1 MKLLLPILA
10 LLITIEGETQNCNY
24 YYLQNNKTIT
34 MGHFDQKNKLIG
46 KNIYKV
52 SGVSKSGSTTSA
64 NVKSEFLDKN
74 DKVMGQS
81 TGEMKCKNGQLLIDM
96 KMLLSPQ
103 QTSQFQTAEAKG
115 EVVSLEYP
123 LNMNVGQSLSDGF
136 FDMDMK
142 TESGISANLKLEITN
157 RKVKGKESVTTPAGT
172 WEAYKISYSSKV
184 LIKMGLGIPMKFETT
199 EWFVPDFGV
208 VKTETKSGK
217 SELLSI
223 N

>member
-10 LLITIEGETQNCNY
+10 LLLTIEGKAQNCNY

-46 KNIYKV
+46 KNIYSV
-52 SGVSKSGSTTSA
+52 SGVSKRGGTTSA
-64 NVKSEFLDKN
+64 NVKSEFLDKK
-74 DKVMGQS
+74 DKVIGQS

-103 QTSQFQTAEAKG
+103 QTSQFQNAEAKG
-115 EVVSLEYP
+115 EVVSLEDP
-123 LNMNVGQSLSDGF
+123 TNMNVGQSLPDGF
-136 FDMDMK
+136 LDMDMK
-142 TESGISANLKLEITN
+142 MESGISANIKLEITN
-157 RKVKGKESVTTPAGT
+157 RKVKAKESVTTPAGT

-184 LIKMGLGIPMKFETT
+184 LIKMGLGIPMKIEST

-208 VKTETKSGK
+208 VKTESKSGK